1 MTRIRFTKRELDMLD
16 SMCGIASANEWAEG
30 YYFDDVWKAD
40 DAEVVFNSVW
50 DKVMTLQVRC
60 ESKEF
65 WADVAQLTR
74 AELKRQ
80 NTK

>member
-1 MTRIRFTKRELDMLD
+1 MKRIQFTKRELDVLN

-40 DAEVVFNSVW
+40 DAEVIFNSVW

-60 ESKEF
+60 ELKELH
-65 WADVAQLTR
+65 ADVAQLTR
-74 AELKRQ
+74 R